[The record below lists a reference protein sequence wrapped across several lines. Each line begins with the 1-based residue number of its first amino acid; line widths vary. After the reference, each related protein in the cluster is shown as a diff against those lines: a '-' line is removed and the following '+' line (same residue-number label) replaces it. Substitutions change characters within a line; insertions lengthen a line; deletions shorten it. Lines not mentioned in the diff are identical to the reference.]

1 MKEQIERFNKEINL
15 KDQLTGISLE
25 QKEYFQKLMKIPIY
39 EIKLKMKIVL

>member
-25 QKEYFQKLMKIPIY
+25 QKEYFQNKISIY